1 MAKEVLNN
9 SKVPIKKIV
18 KTVQR
23 VPNKTVATKQAVSYL
38 YGCFRIMGIHIPKKN
53 PHLYIVYSIIINC
66 LTTLFTPISFTSS
79 YFIKSNAAVSFDIK
93 LSSMQAAIDVYGCA
107 IKILVLIYYKHKLE
121 AAEKLMDKMDKRC
134 QAEDEVQEL
143 YNIRNLGRRIVVG
156 YCAAYWTYTT
166 MTLISAFVS
175 GAPSYSINLFII
187 DWRHSKIEFYL
198 ASFIEY
204 LLTSWTCFQQVANDS
219 YGTVYVCILR
229 AQVRI
234 LLLRIRKMGSRLEQ
248 SAEENFEELKSVI
261 QDHKDLIELHN
272 AISPVI
278 SRTIFLQFSITAAML
293 SITLINIAI
302 FSTHIAATAASS
314 IYVVVVLVEIFP
326 LCYYAQCLVYD
337 SDTLA
342 TEIFHSSWILKDK
355 RYRKMLVFFMQRT
368 QKSMELW
375 AGKIIP
381 VNLSS
386 FISIAKFSFS
396 LYTLIKQMGI
406 KERLGLH

>member
-1 MAKEVLNN
+1 MAKGEIND
-9 SKVPIKKIV
+9 SKLPIKFV
-18 KTVQR
+18 TTVQR

-38 YGCFRIMGIHIPKKN
+38 YGCFRIIGLHITKKN
-53 PHLYIVYSIIINC
+53 PHPYIFYAITIHC
-66 LTTLFTPISFTSS
+66 LTTIFVPISFTSS
-79 YFIKSNAAVSFDIK
+79 YFVKSDVAVNYGVV
-93 LSSMQAAIDVYGCA
+93 LSSIQGVINVYGCI
-107 IKILVLIYYKHKLE
+107 IKILLLVYYKHKLE
-121 AAEKLMDKMDKRC
+121 AAEKLMDKMDMHC

-166 MTLISAFVS
+166 MTFISSLVS
-175 GAPSYSINLFII
+175 GVPAYSINLFVI
-187 DWRHSKIEFYL
+187 DWRRSKMEFYL

-229 AQVRI
+229 AHVRI

-248 SAEENFEELKSVI
+248 SAEENLEELKSVI
-261 QDHKDLIELHN
+261 KDHKDLIELYN
-272 AISPVI
+272 VISPVI
-278 SRTIFLQFSITAAML
+278 SRTIFLQFSITAAIL
-293 SITLINIAI
+293 SITLVNIAI
-302 FSTHIAATAASS
+302 FSTNIASKVASS
-314 IYVVVVLVEIFP
+314 FYFLAVIVEIFP
-326 LCYYAQCLVYD
+326 LCYYAQCLLYD

-342 TEIFHSSWILKDK
+342 TEILHSSWILKDR
-355 RYRKMLVFFMQRT
+355 RYRKMLVFFIQRT

-381 VNLSS
+381 INLNS

-406 KERLGLH
+406 KERLGL